1 MGLVSK
7 LRSYAGVM
15 SERDKS
21 RPLEPM
27 ALLRKRLAL
36 MFGVNGMEL
45 AQMSS
50 GRVDSRLKALAQI
63 KTSAL
68 VGCPF

>member
-1 MGLVSK
+1 MGILAKLKAYRRVMQRRKHPLDLLRLLRRRPTLLVAVNV
-7 LRSYAGVM
+7 Y
-15 SERDKS
+15 ET
-21 RPLEPM
+21 
-27 ALLRKRLAL
+27 ALLA
-36 MFGVNGMEL
+36 
-45 AQMSS
+45 S